1 MRLAL
6 QVLVEVHVM
15 KLLQITWNY
24 LLKAGHP
31 VKSLLEAHLHQLM
44 LLLAPEVLGVINVH
58 LMLAMQ
64 AIKLPR
70 TIHPLGAMVGK
81 GFHLMINQK
90 QLIQG

>member
-1 MRLAL
+1 
-6 QVLVEVHVM
+6 
-15 KLLQITWNY
+15 
-24 LLKAGHP
+24 
-31 VKSLLEAHLHQLM
+31 M

-70 TIHPLGAMVGK
+70 TIHPLGAMIGK

-90 QLIQG
+90 QLIQGSPIDCILRASLILFQM

>member
-1 MRLAL
+1 MHLAL

-44 LLLAPEVLGVINVH
+44 LLAPEVLGVINVH

-64 AIKLPR
+64 AIKLLR
-70 TIHPLGAMVGK
+70 TIHPLGAMIGK
-81 GFHLMINQK
+81 RFHLMINQK
-90 QLIQG
+90 QLVQG